1 MPIYKSAGRT
11 WPASRTRAMDPDR
24 KGISGPHA
32 RMSLFATAVVIGHP
46 DRVVSHHAA
55 DVHHFDGGAALAVAA
70 ASVSSSCTFTCT
82 PFAQTYLV
90 SRAEPG
96 SGRYPSPQGRWDREA
111 HSRVIAGRGFSAA
124 EVHCAIGSGHG
135 QS

>member
-1 MPIYKSAGRT
+1 
-11 WPASRTRAMDPDR
+11 MDPDR

-96 SGRYPSPQGRWDREA
+96 SGPVS
-111 HSRVIAGRGFSAA
+111 FSARPMGP
-124 EVHCAIGSGHG
+124 GSTFAGDRRERLLCG
-135 QS
+135 

>member
-1 MPIYKSAGRT
+1 
-11 WPASRTRAMDPDR
+11 MDPDR

-70 ASVSSSCTFTCT
+70 AASLSSHGPWSPT
-82 PFAQTYLV
+82 PKAFGLQL
-90 SRAEPG
+90 
-96 SGRYPSPQGRWDREA
+96 
-111 HSRVIAGRGFSAA
+111 
-124 EVHCAIGSGHG
+124 
-135 QS
+135 